1 MKVLKFYAEW
11 CGPCKMLSMSI
22 KDAAIKA
29 ELVEVDI
36 DKDNVMAAKY
46 GVRGVPL
53 CVVVDDEGKELRRK
67 VGVMTKE
74 QFEQFVNVG

>member
-11 CGPCKMLSMSI
+11 CGPCKMLSMAI
-22 KDAAIKA
+22 LDAEVKA
-29 ELVEVDI
+29 EVIEVDI
-36 DKDNVMAAKY
+36 DKDNIMAMKY

>member
-1 MKVLKFYAEW
+1 MKVLKFGANW
-11 CGPCKMLSMSI
+11 CSGCNALSKVI
-22 KDAAIKA
+22 KDAVIKA

-74 QFEQFVNVG
+74 QFEQFVNVS